1 MSWPD
6 LHFHTQFLTADMTDP
21 RVFRRAGV
29 TTALAAYEIADA
41 DENDALAIAA
51 EVAARAEFRLAGI
64 ASRARYRLAGAA
76 RGNGNGN
83 DADVAGIAA
92 RARSELAYAAARDR
106 RAVAS
111 VTTLVAG
118 APSSA
123 LALEIAA
130 HDDRL
135 REGATRA
142 MAQIEVRSREEE
154 AAISTSRPLDFSTS
168 LQTVVRRRHEGPG
181 SALSGTSYPELIDL
195 VERMQ
200 ARDPRVIFD
209 SLRPMGDEI
218 WNMIDGERTF
228 GEIVEAVCLE
238 FGFDLPPEHFLPL
251 LEGLGTS
258 DAVDVARVES

>member
-1 MSWPD
+1 
-6 LHFHTQFLTADMTDP
+6 MTDP

-76 RGNGNGN
+76 RN
-83 DADVAGIAA
+83 DDDGAAVVPIAA

-118 APSSA
+118 APSPA
-123 LALEIAA
+123 LAVEIAA

-154 AAISTSRPLDFSTS
+154 AAISTTRPLDFSTS

-181 SALSGTSYPELIDL
+181 SAMAGTSYPELIDL
-195 VERMQ
+195 VERMR

-251 LEGLGTS
+251 LEGLVTS
-258 DAVDVARVES
+258 GAVDVVNVED